1 MTVGKLPYTF
11 YYICNSDV
19 LDLRPLW
26 ILFDWICGGLL
37 RHSATILSCL
47 AQASPF
53 RETEWHGIFVRLR
66 VMNPA
71 SLSFLIGVI

>member
-47 AQASPF
+47 AQAHRRSAKPSGMESLF
-53 RETEWHGIFVRLR
+53 
-66 VMNPA
+66 A
-71 SLSFLIGVI
+71 SE